1 MRFLVRRVCFRLSLV
16 EKAHLTRKIL
26 CTFLLTVRGEEH
38 LLQLVQCSPE
48 AGIIKTF
55 IQEDKSVLFM
65 VQCLD
70 TVTAATAE

>member
-48 AGIIKTF
+48 AGIIKTQF
-55 IQEDKSVLFM
+55 IDSLLKLLYKFLLIV
-65 VQCLD
+65 
-70 TVTAATAE
+70 A

>member
-26 CTFLLTVRGEEH
+26 CTCLLTVRSEEH

-48 AGIIKTF
+48 AGIIKTQF
-55 IQEDKSVLFM
+55 IDSLLKLLYKFLLIV
-65 VQCLD
+65 
-70 TVTAATAE
+70 A